1 MGLYARHDQA
11 GDLAFDFFIV
21 EAYPIKVSPNGN
33 HEIDVQVCMLTH
45 QFLSFFLAVL

>member
-21 EAYPIKVSPNGN
+21 EAYPIKVSRT
-33 HEIDVQVCMLTH
+33 ETRKSMCKFVC
-45 QFLSFFLAVL
+45 